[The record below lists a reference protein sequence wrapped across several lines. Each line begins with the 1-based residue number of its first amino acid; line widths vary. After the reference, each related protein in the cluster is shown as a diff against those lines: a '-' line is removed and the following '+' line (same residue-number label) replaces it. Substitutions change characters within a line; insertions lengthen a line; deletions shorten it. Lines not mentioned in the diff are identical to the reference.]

1 MGPVDDLVVVVA
13 DAEEVAVVAGLV
25 TGLVAAPR
33 RALSLDP
40 DDRRDYGRVGVKVCA
55 LPLYDDP
62 LGPLCDGLRTLWKEK
77 QKIGHLF
84 N

>member
-1 MGPVDDLVVVVA
+1 MGPVDGDLVVVVA
-13 DAEEVAVVAGLV
+13 DAEEVAVVA
-25 TGLVAAPR
+25 GLVAAPR

-62 LGPLCDGLRTLWKEK
+62 LGPLCDGLRTLWKERNRK
-77 QKIGHLF
+77 SVTLI
-84 N
+84 

>member
-13 DAEEVAVVAGLV
+13 DAEEVAVVA
-25 TGLVAAPR
+25 GLVAAPR

-55 LPLYDDP
+55 LPLYHDP
-62 LGPLCDGLRTLWKEK
+62 LGPLCDGLRTLWKK
-77 QKIGHLF
+77 RNRKLVTLI
-84 N
+84 